1 MSAIRHL
8 RIRCLLGTLAL
19 TLAGSTALAADTAP
33 AAAGPGTVLIT
44 GANSGIGLEFAKEYA
59 AKGWTVIAT
68 HRRSDTPPTLA
79 ELAARYKTLR
89 IEKLDVTSMDSAKA
103 LATKLQG
110 MPIDV
115 LINNAGVY
123 NDRSQCK
130 GDDDKCPGDW
140 TVESFGQ
147 LKYSLLD

>member
-1 MSAIRHL
+1 MSL
-8 RIRCLLGTLAL
+8 RILAPVPFLVVMTLGLAQPR
-19 TLAGSTALAADTAP
+19 LAVAD
-33 AAAGPGTVLIT
+33 TVLIT
-44 GANSGIGLEFAKEYA
+44 GANSGIGVEFAKQYA

-68 HRRSDTPPTLA
+68 HRRPDTPPSLA
-79 ELAARYKTLR
+79 ELAARYKTFR
-89 IEKLDVTSMDSAKA
+89 IEKLDVTSMDNARA
-103 LATKLQG
+103 LAGKLQG

-140 TVESFGQ
+140 TVESFG
-147 LKYSLLD
+147 